1 MLLLYST
8 VLELCQI
15 VMKKFKEVL
24 QQVQKIKMFT
34 AKNIHAVII
43 LIEKHLRDVIKFR
56 NFAIFISLPLHGDY
70 SIKYYDLL

>member
-1 MLLLYST
+1 MPNCNENKSKG
-8 VLELCQI
+8 VS
-15 VMKKFKEVL
+15 

-34 AKNIHAVII
+34 AKYIHPVII
-43 LIEKHLRDVIKFR
+43 LIEKHLRDVIKCL